1 MADDKFADYPD
12 TPVLPASSA
21 QAVVPNDGAD
31 LEWVCNALHAATP
44 GTVRVTTRSGD
55 IVNIFVA
62 EGGVVPIR
70 VRRVWQSGTSATGI
84 VALY

>member
-12 TPVLPASSA
+12 TPALPASSA
-21 QAVVPNDGAD
+21 HAVVPDDGTD
-31 LEWVCNALHAATP
+31 LETVCNAIHAATP

-55 IVNIFVA
+55 VVSIFVA